1 MDAIQTLTVA
11 GLALFAGEGLRR
23 AMPVLARLHLP
34 AAVLGGLAVALGVL
48 LLPKA
53 GLTPPVFDSAL
64 KAPLLV
70 AFFTTLG
77 FGASLPLL
85 RAGGRQVV
93 LFLGLATA
101 LAAAQGLLGMG
112 IAAALGLPPLFG
124 VLTSTTTLA
133 GGPATALAFA
143 PAFEQAGVSGAE
155 AIGIIAAMGGIVLGG
170 LVGGPVAGAV
180 LREQGYGLAGAAKGT
195 SPGTSQA
202 AMVNGSASQ
211 SDLAASPS
219 TPPLSSPLP
228 SSQSSTPA
236 PSSAPGATTQAAMQA
251 ILLVLAVMWAGT
263 FVSAGFTAVG
273 ITLPAYVGAMLVAA
287 VVRNVADSAGWPL
300 PLPSIETFGSLA
312 LPLFMAMALMTLE
325 LGKLAGLAQDVR
337 KAVDVETEATDGR
350 GHGGDARLDL
360 LADLLGE
367 LLLGVLVAL
376 LVALVV
382 ADLVGGGAGRE
393 ALVGEVLDARE
404 GFDLLLDGS
413 LDHGDG
419 LLDHG
424 VAPGG
429 IGHIEF
435 RQMGGSRPARGK
447 F

>member
-180 LREQGYGLAGAAKGT
+180 LREQGYGLAGAAKATTFGA
-195 SPGTSQA
+195 GQA
-202 AMVNGSASQ
+202 AMVNSSANQ

-219 TPPLSSPLP
+219 TPPLSSSQSP
-228 SSQSSTPA
+228 SPSSTPA

-325 LGKLAGLAQDVR
+325 LGKLAGLA
-337 KAVDVETEATDGR
+337 TP
-350 GHGGDARLDL
+350 
-360 LADLLGE
+360 
-367 LLLGVLVAL
+367 LLLNLAAQTLLVVLVARWVVPRL
-376 LVALVV
+376 MGRDYDAAVMAGGFTGFMLGTTANAMAVMRTVTDQYGPAPRAYLVAPI
-382 ADLVGGGAGRE
+382 VGAFFIDF
-393 ALVGEVLDARE
+393 ANAVIITAFLNFA
-404 GFDLLLDGS
+404 
-413 LDHGDG
+413 
-419 LLDHG
+419 
-424 VAPGG
+424 
-429 IGHIEF
+429 
-435 RQMGGSRPARGK
+435 
-447 F
+447 